1 MKSTLIKDTTKS
13 ERIALVKQ
21 WEEEEGCENSGMNLM
36 EYFRDYI
43 DGKKE
48 IAEVNAAFRTNYVVE
63 TPETEE
69 KPMCGMGGR
78 RYNYY
83 SYQNDRN
90 GKKMK
95 SCRSGH

>member
-43 DGKKE
+43 DGRSKCCISHKLCSRNTGDRRKAYVWHGRKK
-48 IAEVNAAFRTNYVVE
+48 IL
-63 TPETEE
+63 
-69 KPMCGMGGR
+69 
-78 RYNYY
+78 
-83 SYQNDRN
+83 SI
-90 GKKMK
+90 
-95 SCRSGH
+95 

>member
-1 MKSTLIKDTTKS
+1 
-13 ERIALVKQ
+13 
-21 WEEEEGCENSGMNLM
+21 MNFM

-78 RYNYY
+78 RF
-83 SYQNDRN
+83 
-90 GKKMK
+90 
-95 SCRSGH
+95 

>member
-13 ERIALVKQ
+13 ERI
-21 WEEEEGCENSGMNLM
+21 ENSGMNLM

-78 RYNYY
+78 RF
-83 SYQNDRN
+83 
-90 GKKMK
+90 
-95 SCRSGH
+95 

>member
-63 TPETEE
+63 TPEKKKNLCVVWAEE
-69 KPMCGMGGR
+69 DFKYIIIILIKMTGTA
-78 RYNYY
+78 
-83 SYQNDRN
+83 
-90 GKKMK
+90 KK
-95 SCRSGH
+95 

>member
-48 IAEVNAAFRTNYVVE
+48 IAEEDFKCIIIILIKMTGTA
-63 TPETEE
+63 
-69 KPMCGMGGR
+69 
-78 RYNYY
+78 
-83 SYQNDRN
+83 
-90 GKKMK
+90 KK
-95 SCRSGH
+95 

>member
-43 DGKKE
+43 DAKKE
-48 IAEVNAAFRTNYVVE
+48 FA
-63 TPETEE
+63 
-69 KPMCGMGGR
+69 K
-78 RYNYY
+78 
-83 SYQNDRN
+83 
-90 GKKMK
+90 
-95 SCRSGH
+95 

>member
-48 IAEVNAAFRTNYVVE
+48 IAEVNEIKLDEPIKA
-63 TPETEE
+63 
-69 KPMCGMGGR
+69 
-78 RYNYY
+78 
-83 SYQNDRN
+83 
-90 GKKMK
+90 GKCLILQKK
-95 SCRSGH
+95 VSNID